1 MWCLGYFT
9 LPVGQYLDG
18 ADKNICIFP
27 DVVAKVLHTAHPE
40 GPYQLYQCSTDGT
53 LAENIIPIERV
64 LCPILLATP
73 RVYLDTSAVSY
84 LSQEDSPKS
93 MAATHK
99 FWESAKQGKL
109 SLYLSDITLEELYR
123 CPEPK
128 RTILFDFLRQVPY
141 TQITAMDCPG
151 IDAIVKRIKGLGIFP
166 KRSDADVLHV
176 AVSIYAQVDVIA
188 SWNFKHL
195 SNKSTVDGIRSLIIG
210 KSNSHMDILTPEK
223 IVEVYL

>member
-9 LPVGQYLDG
+9 LPVEQNPDS

-40 GPYQLYQCSTDGT
+40 GPYQLYQCNTDGSSVECI
-53 LAENIIPIERV
+53 LPIARV
-64 LCPILLATP
+64 LCPVLLTTP

-84 LSQEDSPKS
+84 LSQNDSPES
-93 MAATHK
+93 MTATHK
-99 FWESAKQGKL
+99 FWEAAKQGKL

-128 RTILFDFLRQVPY
+128 RAVLFDFLRQVPY
-141 TQITAMDCPG
+141 TQITALDCPG
-151 IDAIVKRIKGLGIFP
+151 IDDIIQSIKGLGIFP

-195 SNKSTVDGIRSLIIG
+195 SNKSTVDGIRSLIVG

-223 IVEVYL
+223 IMEVYL